1 MKEERIHPKVSKI
14 ITFRQLSKMSK
25 KIVLKV
31 GLNCEKCKRKVM
43 KIVAGIEGVDS
54 IAFDDKDNKVTVIGN
69 ADPVGLTDSLRK
81 IGSADL
87 VSVGPSK

>member
-1 MKEERIHPKVSKI
+1 
-14 ITFRQLSKMSK
+14 
-25 KIVLKV
+25 
-31 GLNCEKCKRKVM
+31 M

-54 IAFDDKDNKVTVIGN
+54 IAFDEKDNKVTVIGN